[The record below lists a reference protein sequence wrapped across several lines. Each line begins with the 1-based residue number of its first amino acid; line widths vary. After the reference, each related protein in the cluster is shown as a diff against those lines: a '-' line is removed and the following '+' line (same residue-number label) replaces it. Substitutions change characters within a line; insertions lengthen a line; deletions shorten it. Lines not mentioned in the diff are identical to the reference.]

1 MRLADHLFFSHFRQ
15 VLRCDT
21 QPVGIVAEVAIF
33 AKVALFE
40 HDDERLHELMILRR
54 DAVEAILSGM
64 EIEKVEYH
72 RLNGID
78 KHVAVEV
85 MLWHGQPTVNLCK
98 VVGTTLL
105 LLWSKTHDGIVK

>member
-1 MRLADHLFFSHFRQ
+1 MQQPHPTFRPMRRLAQQLSQEQCDDI
-15 VLRCDT
+15 LRRAT
-21 QPVGIVAEVAIF
+21 SGTL
-33 AKVALFE
+33 ALFE

-54 DAVEAILSGM
+54 DTVEAILSGM
-64 EIEKVEYH
+64 EVEKVEYH